1 MGIAFPT
8 PTPDSRNARPKQLKT
23 MGEIRQEN
31 WTKETLKAE
40 IKRLQLI
47 LERMEETDMLNMP
60 HKQLDLFEKEE

>member
-1 MGIAFPT
+1 
-8 PTPDSRNARPKQLKT
+8 

-31 WTKETLKAE
+31 WTRETLKAE

>member
-1 MGIAFPT
+1 
-8 PTPDSRNARPKQLKT
+8 
-23 MGEIRQEN
+23 MGEIRHEN

-60 HKQLDLFEKEE
+60 HKQLDLFE